1 MTVFTKQRRFFS
13 ILASIIALSLVLS
26 ACGSA
31 NGTGAGSSST
41 PAAGGGASA
50 NGKGCTKVGV
60 LLPETASSARWDSKD
75 RPLLD
80 AAIQAV
86 QGIYM
91 RNIFPE
97 MDITWG
103 TYPDN
108 LGHVNSPGC
117 FRCHDGN
124 HASADGKTIP
134 NDCDTCHDVLAMQ
147 ESNPKILQEL
157 GMKQP

>member
-1 MTVFTKQRRFFS
+1 MEHERTTSKMTVFTKQRRFFS

-80 AAIQAV
+80 AAIKAAIPGATVDETNAQGNADDQQTQA
-86 QGIYM
+86 
-91 RNIFPE
+91 E
-97 MDITWG
+97 
-103 TYPDN
+103 
-108 LGHVNSPGC
+108 
-117 FRCHDGN
+117 
-124 HASADGKTIP
+124 
-134 NDCDTCHDVLAMQ
+134 
-147 ESNPKILQEL
+147 QEL
-157 GMKQP
+157 TP